1 MAKELITARD
11 LSQGMH
17 VPIVYVNDI
26 TGGIFMGILLIA
38 VWSIVTFGMF
48 FTQKK
53 TIGNGDFPMC
63 VAVAGFVTAILTTIL
78 RIIPGLVDGTT
89 FAIVIVVALISI
101 LWFFFSRD

>member
-1 MAKELITARD
+1 MPKELITARN
-11 LSQGMH
+11 LTEGMH
-17 VPIVYVNDI
+17 VPIVYINDI
-26 TGGIFMGILLIA
+26 TGGIFMHLLLIA
-38 VWSIVTFGMF
+38 VWCIVAFGMF

-53 TIGNGDFPMC
+53 TIGSGDFPMS

-78 RIIPGLVDGTT
+78 RIIPGLVSGTT